1 MFLCALYSFLILTL
15 RSDDNVLRGSCYEY
29 LSTNRHDWQAAEIPP
44 PAPIT
49 AFASKLAVCPITST
63 PPLTGLKPAYDENCQ
78 GIKLSFGH
86 KIEHLL
92 LLLTCC
98 GECSD
103 QRISAALFY
112 ALRAILGDSEFL
124 YFNYKGCS
132 SLIILNVGVPMTKK
146 GKNSPFGSQIGYNT
160 LDATRRSI
168 IFCWYN
174 WQKTAVF

>member
-1 MFLCALYSFLILTL
+1 MVIGRLKLPMELWCG
-15 RSDDNVLRGSCYEY
+15 SDGAS
-29 LSTNRHDWQAAEIPP
+29 
-44 PAPIT
+44 
-49 AFASKLAVCPITST
+49 FASKLAVCPITST

-112 ALRAILGDSEFL
+112 ALRAILRDSDFL
-124 YFNYKGCS
+124 YFNYKCCS
-132 SLIILNVGVPMTKK
+132 SLIIVNVGVPMTKT
-146 GKNSPFGSQIGYNT
+146 GKNLAFWLTNRLSYARCHSEINH
-160 LDATRRSI
+160 LLLI
-168 IFCWYN
+168 
-174 WQKTAVF
+174 